1 MEEFIELIGVGILL
15 FLIFL
20 GMASPVIIIGLIY
33 FLKKRL
39 DHKQVMAAIEKG
51 TPLSDLKPLKRTGPL
66 WIKNLTAGIAL
77 IVISAGLV
85 GFRFVCSEALTL
97 PGEVWGWFFVALI
110 LFAIGVSRLI
120 RGLLQRRTEKAQRQ
134 IQPSNQINPAQ
145 N

>member
-1 MEEFIELIGVGILL
+1 
-15 FLIFL
+15 
-20 GMASPVIIIGLIY
+20 MASPVIVIGLIY

-39 DHKQVMAAIEKG
+39 DHKQVIAAIEKG
-51 TPLSDLKPLKRTGPL
+51 TPLSDLKPLKPTGPL

-77 IVISAGLV
+77 LIISAGLI
-85 GFRFVCSEALTL
+85 GFRFVYREAMTV
-97 PGEVWGWFFVALI
+97 PGELWGWFFVALI

-134 IQPSNQINPAQ
+134 IQPSNQIKPVQ

>member
-1 MEEFIELIGVGILL
+1 MEEFIELMGVGILV

-51 TPLSDLKPLKRTGPL
+51 TPLSDLKPPKRTGPL

-77 IVISAGLV
+77 LIISVGIAGV
-85 GFRFVCSEALTL
+85 GFVYCDDGIPDEN
-97 PGEVWGWFFVALI
+97 VWGLLIVALI

-120 RGLLQRRTEKAQRQ
+120 RGLLQRKTEKAQRQ
-134 IQPSNQINPAQ
+134 IQPSNQINPAP